1 MFTENHVMIK
11 LQYIL
16 ASSLILIFI
25 CCVPIQAV
33 ADTRIL
39 FLGDSIT
46 AGYGIEKEKAYPA
59 LVGSAMAE
67 KGFNDIQIINAGI
80 SGSTSAS
87 AMSRLKWY
95 SRIQPHVLVLALGG
109 NDGLRGISVESMK
122 SNLEKT
128 IQFALAKGMK
138 VILAGMQMPPNYG
151 ERYTTDFRKVYRVLA
166 SSYPIT
172 FMPFLL
178 EDVGGKP
185 ELNLPDGIHPTPEG
199 HRLIAAKL
207 LPYLLENL

>member
-1 MFTENHVMIK
+1 MK
-11 LQYIL
+11 LNQI
-16 ASSLILIFI
+16 SLHFLVLIFLWAL
-25 CCVPIQAV
+25 PIQAAAV
-33 ADTRIL
+33 TRIL

-46 AGYGIEKEKAYPA
+46 AGFGIEKDKAYPA
-59 LVGSAMAE
+59 LVGAAMVE
-67 KGFNDIQIINAGI
+67 KGFDDIRIINAGI

-95 SRIQPHVLVLALGG
+95 SRIQPQVLVLALGG

-151 ERYTTDFRKVYRVLA
+151 ERYTADFRKMYRDLA
-166 SSYPIT
+166 SVYPIT

-178 EDVGGKP
+178 EDVGGRP

-199 HRLIAAKL
+199 HRLIAANI

>member
-1 MFTENHVMIK
+1 MK
-11 LQYIL
+11 LNKI
-16 ASSLILIFI
+16 SLCLLVFIFFWT
-25 CCVPIQAV
+25 VPLQAV

-59 LVGSAMAE
+59 LVGTAMVE
-67 KGFNDIQIINAGI
+67 KGFNDIRIINAGI

-87 AMSRLKWY
+87 AISRLKWY

-128 IQFALAKGMK
+128 IQFALSKGMK

-178 EDVGGKP
+178 EDVGGRP

-199 HRLIAAKL
+199 HRLIAANI